1 MRRHSGCPI
10 ACLTLLVLAAA
21 AATAFAQAPQTYTIT
36 MKQGPNNTTIV
47 TSRDGSKESV
57 EQKVPPSK
65 IGPGMHV
72 RLLYDLAAHKLW
84 SMDLEGGP
92 CSVVAYTSPEVPGPF
107 DPISSGSETMARMSK
122 EKLTPLR
129 SETINGLATK
139 LYEIPAPEIKG
150 KVLLFVEE
158 KQNFPVKQV
167 FAFGD
172 GREITAME
180 ITSLSFDKPPA
191 DLFVPPK
198 GCQEIAGSTSA
209 TGGHAET
216 QVEEKAAGEQQLG
229 EKQAAPR
236 RAPARASGSARTA
249 AAAAV
254 TEVRA
259 VGVQPSHYTAAAPA
273 AYVFTFAITASG
285 PLEAQWVLVSQADT
299 AWASGKLAFEA
310 AGTKEL
316 EVPVKIGVGNGQHW
330 EGSGHL
336 EVVVSGKRTFSEKLP
351 VSADCQAK

>member
-1 MRRHSGCPI
+1 M
-10 ACLTLLVLAAA
+10 ACLTLLVLAATA
-21 AATAFAQAPQTYTIT
+21 AMAFAQTPQAYTIT
-36 MKQGPNNTTIV
+36 MRQGANNTTIV

-57 EQKVPPSK
+57 EQKVPPGK
-65 IGPGMHV
+65 MGPGMHI

-84 SMDLEGGP
+84 SMSLEGGP
-92 CSVVAYTSPEVPGPF
+92 CTVVAYTSPEVPAPF
-107 DPISSGSETMARMSK
+107 DPISSSSETMARMSK

-129 SETINGLATK
+129 SETVNGLATK

-150 KVLLFVEE
+150 KVLLFLEE
-158 KQNFPVKQV
+158 KQNFPVKQI

-198 GCQEIAGSTSA
+198 DCQEIGGSTSA
-209 TGGHAET
+209 TGGHAEMK
-216 QVEEKAAGEQQLG
+216 VEQKAAGEQKLG
-229 EKQAAPR
+229 EGAI
-236 RAPARASGSARTA
+236 
-249 AAAAV
+249 
-254 TEVRA
+254 TEVSA
-259 VGVQPSHYTAAAPA
+259 VGVQPSHYTSAAPA

-285 PLEAQWVLVSQADT
+285 PLEAQWVLVSQANT

-336 EVVVSGKRTFSEKLP
+336 KVVVNGKSTLSGKLP